1 MNEWKGNSEALR
13 TYFHGKLDDNG
24 KCVPAEKIK
33 GMPGHS
39 WEDVSNDENCGT
51 VLNQDFI
58 DISFD
63 SKELSDAFWNM
74 AADNDWESLIFENPE
89 NNQIHS
95 IWKKPKNW
103 KFKDGQDI
111 KLACGLIADLHGGS
125 TFIRI
130 KCNGVARFPPLYEP
144 EHIQEVPEEL
154 YPVNSSA
161 YPFGV
166 TEGGRNS
173 ILSKMVTNFIYN
185 TKFDR
190 EIIERIISNTNQYIF
205 AEPLP
210 ESELVTI
217 LRDETFKDLE
227 NRGLKT
233 INAAELFQ
241 TEIKPTE
248 FVVDKLIPIGLEL
261 VASPP
266 KYGKSWMMLDLSIAV
281 ASGTDFMGFPTNQCG
296 VLYLALEDRLD
307 RLKERMLKITN
318 GKPFPAGLEI
328 AIDAPPLGDGFIEY
342 LEDFL
347 DKHPETK
354 LVIIDTFVK
363 IRGIPNGKESAYA
376 IDSREAGELKKF
388 ADQRNISVIL
398 VTHTRKGIDPTD
410 PFANITGTYGV
421 AGAADD
427 MIVLTKEKRSDTL
440 TKMSVTGRDV
450 TFEEYPIIFNKDLC
464 KWVRQGDNYELEA
477 AKQENELQYAE
488 YLTGNIRK
496 TLLKLLEENNGIWQ
510 GRCNEILEKSREY
523 GAPIDLTSQKL
534 GKELARIQGF
544 LCSDQI
550 VHTEMSQ
557 GKKSGKKHKFEMT
570 S

>member
-1 MNEWKGNSEALR
+1 MNEWKGNSEAFK

-39 WEDVSNDENCGT
+39 WEDVKNDENCGT

-111 KLACGLIADLHGGS
+111 KLACGFIADLHGGS
-125 TFIRI
+125 TFIRL
-130 KCNGVARFPPLYEP
+130 KCNEVARFPPLYEP
-144 EHIQEVPEEL
+144 EQIQEIPEEL

-161 YPFGV
+161 EPFGMA
-166 TEGGRNS
+166 EGERNS
-173 ILSKMVTNFIYN
+173 VLSKMVTNFVYN

-190 EIIERIISNTNQYIF
+190 EIIERIIFNTNKYIF
-205 AEPLP
+205 SEPLP

-281 ASGTDFMGFPTNQCG
+281 ASGTDFMGFPTNQCS

-328 AIDAPPLGDGFIEY
+328 AIDVPPLGDGFIEY

-450 TFEEYPIIFNKDLC
+450 TFEEYPVIFNKDLC
-464 KWVRQGDNYELEA
+464 KWIRQGDNYELEA
-477 AKQENELQYAE
+477 AKQENELKYAE

-544 LCSDQI
+544 LYSDKI
-550 VHTEMSQ
+550 VHTEISK
-557 GKKSGKKHKFEMT
+557 GKASKVHKVEMT